1 MPGADT
7 IVRVAVRR
15 VRAGAGL
22 CLLATALAAAGC
34 GTGGPAA
41 KDTRGGLAG
50 RMSPACADTLAH
62 VESSSAARIASLAG
76 LVRAHDDAEATRR
89 RIRPALLREQAL
101 AVAARKALARVRS
114 PFDRF
119 LETHPEHTLA
129 HRDYVTYQA
138 LKLPVDASIRSFDHA
153 VDTANAT
160 VGRYNRA
167 IGAANAANRA
177 ANRLIA
183 AEDAAGKRSEATETR
198 CLGHIADWALAVARI
213 ERRLAPAA
221 RSAGKVDASVSC
233 DSPGDWA
240 KSGDREPGYEREGYV
255 LNGQSIIHL
264 SPTTCAALA
273 RLVSHPTRLACVAAT
288 VHHPLCPPG
297 LESEA
302 IGVVTLAHEEQHVD
316 GITDEAKA
324 QCYALQRAD
333 VVGRRL
339 GLPAR
344 VAARIATFTKQSITQ
359 PPEYRSS
366 ECRRGGALDLHLP
379 AGWPVGV

>member
-7 IVRVAVRR
+7 IVRIAVRR

-22 CLLATALAAAGC
+22 CLLAMALIAAGC
-34 GTGGPAA
+34 GTGSAA

-50 RMSPACADTLAH
+50 RMSGTCARALARTDG
-62 VESSSAARIASLAG
+62 SSAARIASLAG
-76 LVRAHDDAEATRR
+76 LAAAHDRAEATRR

-101 AVAARKALARVRS
+101 VDDARAALARVRA

-119 LETHPEHTLA
+119 LKAHPEHTLA
-129 HRDYVTYQA
+129 HRDYLIYKA
-138 LKLPVDASIRSFDHA
+138 LKLPVDAGIRSFDRA
-153 VDTANAT
+153 VDAANAT
-160 VGRYNRA
+160 VGRYNHA
-167 IGAANAANRA
+167 IADANAANRS

-183 AEDAAGKRSEATETR
+183 AEDAAGKHSEATETR
-198 CLGHIADWALAVARI
+198 CLAHITDWSLAVARI
-213 ERRLAPAA
+213 ETRLAPAA
-221 RSAGKVDASVSC
+221 RSAGKLDVSVSC
-233 DSPGDWA
+233 DSPADWA
-240 KSGDREPGYEREGYV
+240 TSGDREPGYEREGYV

-264 SPTTCAALA
+264 SPTTCSALA
-273 RLVSHPTRLACVAAT
+273 RLVSHPAQLACVAAT
-288 VHHPLCPPG
+288 AHHPLCPPS

-302 IGVVTLAHEEQHVD
+302 IAVVTLAHEEQHVD
-316 GITDEAKA
+316 GIADEAKA

-333 VVGRRL
+333 VVARRL

-344 VAARIATFTKQSITQ
+344 VAERIATFTKQSITQ

-379 AGWPVGV
+379 AGWPAGV